1 MNMRHYELIAE
12 WFKPGS
18 RVCDL
23 GCGDGDLLE
32 LLRTTRKIQ
41 GIGVD
46 IDEEHV
52 AACIGRNIQVVND
65 DIEGGLELFGDGSFD
80 CAVLTHTLQEMRDPQ
95 QVLQQML
102 RISSQAIVLI
112 ANAGHW
118 QKRLAFL
125 SGSIPRDTEV
135 EASVINHFITVSDFE
150 RLCADSNL
158 SIVRKRYLAGA
169 GITTIGL
176 RCEVAAY
183 LLESKMA
190 G

>member
-1 MNMRHYELIAE
+1 MNMGHYELIAE
-12 WFKPGS
+12 WFTPGM

-32 LLRTTRKIQ
+32 LLRSSKQVR

-52 AACIGRNIQVVND
+52 AACIERDLQVINA
-65 DIEGGLELFGDGSFD
+65 DIEDGLELFGDASFD

-95 QVLQQML
+95 KVLKQML
-102 RISSQAIVLI
+102 RIGARAIVLL

-118 QKRLAFL
+118 RKRLAFL
-125 SGSIPRDTEV
+125 SGSLPQDAAAISRL
-135 EASVINHFITVSDFE
+135 ITVADFE
-150 RLCADSNL
+150 RLCADSRLN
-158 SIVRKRYLAGA
+158 IVRKRYLAA
-169 GITTIGL
+169 GGSLTGSAL

-183 LLESKMA
+183 LLADEASS
-190 G
+190 